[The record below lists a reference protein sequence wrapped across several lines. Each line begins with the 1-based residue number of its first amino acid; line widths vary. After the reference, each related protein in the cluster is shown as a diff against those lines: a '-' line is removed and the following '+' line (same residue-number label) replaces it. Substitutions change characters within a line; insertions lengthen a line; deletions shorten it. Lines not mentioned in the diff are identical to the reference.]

1 MIIRLKIDRQIVWP
15 LVALY
20 MLQFF
25 FGAHKV
31 VYVVSLIWL
40 ASLMVRENSMIIT
53 LPRVNGLLYYS
64 IVIVMAIVIG
74 MIFQWKSGM

>member
-40 ASLMVRENSMIIT
+40 ASLDGKGKLNDNNI
-53 LPRVNGLLYYS
+53 
-64 IVIVMAIVIG
+64 A
-74 MIFQWKSGM
+74 KS

>member
-31 VYVVSLIWL
+31 VLTAKREADKKNIMVIRNHKSTINAVESLIKQ
-40 ASLMVRENSMIIT
+40 
-53 LPRVNGLLYYS
+53 
-64 IVIVMAIVIG
+64 IVLN
-74 MIFQWKSGM
+74 